1 MEIVMAALVGIGLSA
16 AAGFRV
22 FTPLF
27 IASLA
32 SYLDW
37 VNLSSTFDWMGT
49 LPALIA
55 FGVATLVE
63 VGAYYLPVVDNFL
76 SVLAAPA
83 AAIAGILLTASFL
96 TDTSPFLTW
105 AIAIIAGG
113 GAATLTNA
121 ASGTARVASTAT
133 TGGIANPA
141 LSAAEDVTAVSVSL
155 LAIFVPVL
163 ALILVVVAAIVI
175 WRWRR
180 NRRRPLVA

>member
-1 MEIVMAALVGIGLSA
+1 MEFLMAALIGVGLSA

-55 FGVATLVE
+55 FGVATLIE
-63 VGAYYLPVVDNFL
+63 VGAYYLPVIDNFL
-76 SVLAAPA
+76 SILAAPA
-83 AAIAGILLTASFL
+83 AAIAGILLTASFI
-96 TDTSPFLTW
+96 TDSNPLLTW
-105 AIAIIAGG
+105 AVAIIAGG

-133 TGGIANPA
+133 TAGIANPA
-141 LSAAEDVTAVSVSL
+141 LSVVEDVTAVSVSL
-155 LAIFVPVL
+155 LSLFIPILGIVL
-163 ALILVVVAAIVI
+163 VIVI
-175 WRWRR
+175 AFFIWRMRKKRR
-180 NRRRPLVA
+180 AVYS

>member
-1 MEIVMAALVGIGLSA
+1 MEWFMAGLIGIGLSA

-37 VNLSSTFDWMGT
+37 VELSSTFDWMGT

-63 VGAYYLPVVDNFL
+63 VGAYYLPVIYNFL

-83 AAIAGILLTASFL
+83 AAIAGVLLTASFL
-96 TDTSPFLTW
+96 TDGSPLLTW

-133 TGGIANPA
+133 TAGIANPA
-141 LSAAEDVTAVSVSL
+141 LSVAEDVTAVTVSIL
-155 LAIFVPVL
+155 SIFVPIL
-163 ALILVVVAAIVI
+163 ALILVIVAVFFI
-175 WRWRR
+175 WRIRR
-180 NRRRPLVA
+180 KRRVAV

>member
-1 MEIVMAALVGIGLSA
+1 MEFLMAALIGVGLSA

-49 LPALIA
+49 LPAIIA
-55 FGVATLVE
+55 FGVATLIE
-63 VGAYYLPVVDNFL
+63 VGAYYLPVIDNFL
-76 SVLAAPA
+76 SILAAPA
-83 AAIAGILLTASFL
+83 AAIAGILLTASFI
-96 TDTSPFLTW
+96 TDSNPLLTW
-105 AIAIIAGG
+105 AVAIIAGG

-133 TGGIANPA
+133 TAGIANPA
-141 LSAAEDVTAVSVSL
+141 LSVVEDVTAVSVSL
-155 LAIFVPVL
+155 LSLFIPILGIVL
-163 ALILVVVAAIVI
+163 VIVVAFFI
-175 WRWRR
+175 WRMRKKRR
-180 NRRRPLVA
+180 AVYS

>member
-1 MEIVMAALVGIGLSA
+1 MEFFMAALIGIGLSA

-55 FGVATLVE
+55 FGVATVIE
-63 VGAYYLPVVDNFL
+63 IGAYYLPVIDNFL

-83 AAIAGILLTASFL
+83 AAVAGVLLTASFL
-96 TDTSPFLTW
+96 TDSSPLLTW
-105 AIAIIAGG
+105 AVAIIAGG
-113 GAATLTNA
+113 GAATLTNV

-133 TGGIANPA
+133 TAGIANPA
-141 LSAAEDVTAVSVSL
+141 LSVAEDVTAVSVSL
-155 LAIFVPVL
+155 VSIFIPIL
-163 ALILVVVAAIVI
+163 GIILVIIAAFLI
-175 WRWRR
+175 WRMRKKRR
-180 NRRRPLVA
+180 LAYM

>member
-1 MEIVMAALVGIGLSA
+1 MEFLMAALIGVGLSA

-55 FGVATLVE
+55 FGVATLIE
-63 VGAYYLPVVDNFL
+63 VGAYYLPVIDNFL
-76 SVLAAPA
+76 SILAAPA
-83 AAIAGILLTASFL
+83 AAIAGILLTASFI
-96 TDTSPFLTW
+96 TDSNPLLTW
-105 AIAIIAGG
+105 AVAIIAGG
-113 GAATLTNA
+113 GAATLTNV

-133 TGGIANPA
+133 TAGIANPA
-141 LSAAEDVTAVSVSL
+141 LSVVEDVTAVSVSL
-155 LAIFVPVL
+155 LSLFLPILGIVL
-163 ALILVVVAAIVI
+163 VIVVAFFI
-175 WRWRR
+175 WRMRKKRR
-180 NRRRPLVA
+180 AVYS

>member
-1 MEIVMAALVGIGLSA
+1 MEFLMAALIGVGLSA

-55 FGVATLVE
+55 FGVATLIE
-63 VGAYYLPVVDNFL
+63 VGAYYLPVIDNFL
-76 SVLAAPA
+76 SILAAPA
-83 AAIAGILLTASFL
+83 AAIAGILLTASFI
-96 TDTSPFLTW
+96 TDSNPLLTW
-105 AIAIIAGG
+105 AVAIIAGG

-133 TGGIANPA
+133 TAGIANPA
-141 LSAAEDVTAVSVSL
+141 LSVVEDVTAVSVSL
-155 LAIFVPVL
+155 LSLFIPILGIVL
-163 ALILVVVAAIVI
+163 VIVVAFFI
-175 WRWRR
+175 WRMRKKRR
-180 NRRRPLVA
+180 AVYS

>member
-1 MEIVMAALVGIGLSA
+1 MEFLMAALIGVGLSA

-55 FGVATLVE
+55 FGVATLIE
-63 VGAYYLPVVDNFL
+63 VGAYYLPVIDNFL
-76 SVLAAPA
+76 SILAAPA
-83 AAIAGILLTASFL
+83 AAIAGILLTASFI
-96 TDTSPFLTW
+96 TDSNPLLTW
-105 AIAIIAGG
+105 AVAIIAGG

-133 TGGIANPA
+133 TAGIANPA
-141 LSAAEDVTAVSVSL
+141 LSVVEDVTAVSVSL
-155 LAIFVPVL
+155 LSLFIPILGIVL
-163 ALILVVVAAIVI
+163 VIVVAFFI
-175 WRWRR
+175 WRIRKKRR
-180 NRRRPLVA
+180 AVYS

>member
-1 MEIVMAALVGIGLSA
+1 MEFMMAALIGIGLSA

-27 IASLA
+27 IAGLA

-37 VNLSSTFDWMGT
+37 VNLSATFDWMGT

-55 FGVATLVE
+55 FGVATVVE
-63 VGAYYLPVVDNFL
+63 VGAYYLPVIDNFL

-83 AAIAGILLTASFL
+83 AAVAGVLLTASFL
-96 TDTSPFLTW
+96 TDSNPLVTW
-105 AIAIIAGG
+105 AVAIIAGG

-133 TGGIANPA
+133 TAGIANPA
-141 LSAAEDVTAVSVSL
+141 LSVVEDVTAVSVSVISIFMPL
-155 LAIFVPVL
+155 LGILLVL
-163 ALILVVVAAIVI
+163 VAAFFI
-175 WRWRR
+175 WRMRKKRR
-180 NRRRPLVA
+180 AAYS

>member
-1 MEIVMAALVGIGLSA
+1 MEFVMATLIGIGLSA

-37 VNLSSTFDWMGT
+37 VQLSATFDWMAT

-55 FGVATLVE
+55 FGVATIVE
-63 VGAYYLPVVDNFL
+63 VGAYYVPVIDNFL

-83 AAIAGILLTASFL
+83 AAIAGVLLTASFITGSNPL
-96 TDTSPFLTW
+96 LTW
-105 AIAIIAGG
+105 AVAIIAGG

-121 ASGTARVASTAT
+121 ATGTARVASTVT
-133 TGGIANPA
+133 TAGIANPA
-141 LSAAEDVTAVSVSL
+141 LSVVEDVTAVSVSL
-155 LAIFVPVL
+155 VSIFIPILGIVL
-163 ALILVVVAAIVI
+163 VIFAAFFI
-175 WRWRR
+175 WRMRR
-180 NRRRPLVA
+180 KRRAAYR